1 MVYLGLPAV
10 RLAAVAAILASAA
23 SVVAAASNVRDLTK
37 TKDFDSTVGGAQ
49 GVLVEYFA
57 PWCGHC
63 KNLAPTYEKVADA
76 FASKSDSVVIAK
88 VDGDKNRDL
97 SQRAGVKG
105 FPTLKWYPPHSKD
118 GEAYAS
124 GRDLDSIVKFVTEK
138 SGAASNIKPPPP
150 PPPPTALQLTSS
162 NFDEIVLNPNNDA
175 LVEFYAPWCGHCKA
189 LHPTYQEV
197 ATDFAG
203 DESCVVAQF
212 NADEEAHKAIA
223 QRYGISSFPTILFF
237 PKGENKQP
245 EPYNQ
250 GRSQDD
256 FLKYLNNKCST
267 ARLKG
272 GSLSDLAGRMPSL
285 DGIAARWYTSP
296 ADGRST
302 LYQELVSFI
311 ESMKGSDKSSPEK
324 EAAASYYVRVMDK
337 AGENAKFIEKETKRL
352 AAILKKYADGT
363 SKLTRQK
370 VDEIKR
376 KHNVLSAFTNERI
389 AAVANKKLED
399 AKKEAAS
406 AKDEL

>member
-1 MVYLGLPAV
+1 MVSFRSSLALATFA
-10 RLAAVAAILASAA
+10 LAALAS
-23 SVVAAASNVRDLTK
+23 VATATSNVKDLTK
-37 TKDFDSTVGGAQ
+37 TADFDATIGGAQ

-76 FASKSDSVVIAK
+76 FASKSDKVLIAK

-97 SQRAGVKG
+97 GSRAGVKG
-105 FPTLKWYPPHSKD
+105 FPTLKWYPPYSKE
-118 GEAYAS
+118 GEAYSS

-138 SGAASNIKPPPP
+138 SGASSNIKPPPP
-150 PPPPTALQLTSS
+150 PDALQLTHR
-162 NFDEIVLNPNNDA
+162 NFDEIVLNPDNDV

-189 LHPTYQEV
+189 LHPVYQEV
-197 ATDFAG
+197 AKDFSG

-212 NADEEAHKAIA
+212 NADEEAHKEIA
-223 QRYGISSFPTILFF
+223 KRYGISSFPTLLFF

-256 FLKYLNNKCST
+256 FLKYLNGKCST

-296 ADGRST
+296 ADQRPT
-302 LYQELVSFI
+302 LYQELVDFI
-311 ESMKGSDKSSPEK
+311 DSMKNSDKATPEK
-324 EAAASYYVRVMDK
+324 LKAASYYVRVMEK
-337 AGENAKFIEKETKRL
+337 ANDNLDYIEKEAKRFGS
-352 AAILKKYADGT
+352 ILKKYADGT
-363 SKLTRQK
+363 SQLTRQK
-370 VDEIKR
+370 VDEIK
-376 KHNVLSAFTNERI
+376 KKANVLSAFTNERI
-389 AAVANKKLED
+389 AAVANKKIED
-399 AKKEAAS
+399 AQKAAES
-406 AKDEL
+406 VKDEL